1 MLHFIR
7 TRVVMKS
14 LSLIYKK
21 QVKKCKDLTDV
32 EKENCTPFSFS
43 ASKS

>member
-1 MLHFIR
+1 
-7 TRVVMKS
+7 MKS

-21 QVKKCKDLTDV
+21 QVKKCKGLTDV
-32 EKENCTPFSFS
+32 EIENCTAFSFS

>member
-1 MLHFIR
+1 
-7 TRVVMKS
+7 MKS

-21 QVKKCKDLTDV
+21 QVKKYKGLTDV
-32 EKENCTPFSFS
+32 EIENYIPFSFS